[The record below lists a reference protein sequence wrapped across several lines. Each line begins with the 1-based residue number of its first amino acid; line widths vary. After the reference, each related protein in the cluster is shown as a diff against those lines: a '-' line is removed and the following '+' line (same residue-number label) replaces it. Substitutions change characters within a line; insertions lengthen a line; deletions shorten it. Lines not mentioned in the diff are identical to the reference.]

1 MYRTHISFLIRGG
14 QHVFIKGK
22 VEEVAKGLGSS
33 FDSSFNIRLLSPF
46 GPEALPDARDLR
58 TLSTSIELRMIESS
72 SEVPLNGAKFGK
84 FALLSSRC
92 VCWVNKS
99 FNSWAFSNSST

>member
-1 MYRTHISFLIRGG
+1 MPLSREKLKKLQRGW
-14 QHVFIKGK
+14 
-22 VEEVAKGLGSS
+22 ASS

-72 SEVPLNGAKFGK
+72 SEVPLKGAKFGK

-92 VCWVNKS
+92 VCWVKKS